1 MFTGLFLA
9 IFYAWADSSVY
20 NSLYISTDMP
30 HRVAM
35 ALKIVT
41 MMTIAAAIPDVGGEG
56 WTYFAL
62 SYALNRAL
70 TAYLYWRAR
79 CIDNAAN
86 RLAQEQGRNF
96 FVLAGL
102 FALSAFLPT
111 PVAYWV
117 FAAGVAAIQL

>member
-1 MFTGLFLA
+1 
-9 IFYAWADSSVY
+9 
-20 NSLYISTDMP
+20 MP

-35 ALKIVT
+35 ALNIVT

-79 CIDNAAN
+79 CTDNAAMGG
-86 RLAQEQGRNF
+86 LS
-96 FVLAGL
+96 L
-102 FALSAFLPT
+102 FALAWTYFDCAGNAKPKSRTSAVLLRYWCSSPQLKRT
-111 PVAYWV
+111 PW
-117 FAAGVAAIQL
+117 